1 MQIHWHQAKWVGDE
15 QKAEIEERIHALADQ
30 GHNDLIDVRIS
41 GNPSRHKG
49 HSEHEV
55 KITCEARGQEIVARR
70 SGPKLEGALH
80 DALESFK
87 KQVRHMRAR
96 RNEHREPRGQS
107 APSLEPETDSED
119 DSEMDFAENE
129 A

>member
-1 MQIHWHQAKWVGDE
+1 MEIHWHHAKFVDDE
-15 QKAEIEERIHALADQ
+15 AKAEIEQRLHALADQ

-49 HSEHEV
+49 HTKHEV
-55 KITCEARGQEIVARR
+55 KITCDARGHEIVARC
-70 SGPKLEGALH
+70 SGDRLENALH

-87 KQVRHMRAR
+87 QQVRHMRSKQKD
-96 RNEHREPRGQS
+96 HRGHRDKNRLP
-107 APSLEPETDSED
+107 EPEQE
-119 DSEMDFAENE
+119 E